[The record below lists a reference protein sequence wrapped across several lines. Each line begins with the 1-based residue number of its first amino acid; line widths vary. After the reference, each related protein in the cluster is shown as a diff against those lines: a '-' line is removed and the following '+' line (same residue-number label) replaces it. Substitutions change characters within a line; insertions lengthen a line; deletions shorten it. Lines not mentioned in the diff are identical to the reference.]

1 MRRRKLK
8 SFRSADMTWSYKRLR
23 FFGVF
28 RALRA
33 KCQVRGCHLEQ
44 KLSSD
49 AQDEKN
55 NKFVFPRD
63 ISYGRHTGPNT
74 LFTGSSAKCKYKS
87 SCSKS
92 IKNFKIVTEE
102 H

>member
-55 NKFVFPRD
+55 NKFESMSPKLLKEVNNVFENID
-63 ISYGRHTGPNT
+63 SQM
-74 LFTGSSAKCKYKS
+74 
-87 SCSKS
+87 S
-92 IKNFKIVTEE
+92 IP
-102 H
+102 